1 MLYPQQNRIRQALD
15 LSGFW
20 QFQLDPEGVGE
31 AEGWA
36 RGLPAPRT
44 IAVPGSWNE
53 QFADTR
59 DYLDAAWY
67 ATVVEAPPSWR
78 GQRVFLRVGSA
89 NYAAAVWV
97 NGAPVGAHEG
107 GHLPFACDVT
117 EHLSWDGPTSI
128 AIRVDNTLLPSRVPP
143 GAAGGGAAGFLRGY
157 PATTFDFFPYAGLH
171 RPVILYAVPP
181 LHLADVTVTTT
192 VEDGTGVVRVTARA
206 SEPWA
211 GAGALTLAAE
221 TGPITAAL
229 AFADGRAEATLRVP
243 GARLWGPGDP
253 HLYPLTVALHD
264 DGRVADTYTLEVG
277 IRTVEVRGDRL
288 LLNGEPIF
296 LKGFGKH
303 EDFPVNGRGL
313 NLPLLVKD
321 NALLKW
327 IGANSYRTS
336 HYPYAEEALRLAD
349 REGILIIDETPA
361 VGLGFADD
369 EGLIRQ
375 RREQCLRQIDELV
388 ARDKNHPCVIGWCVA
403 NEPFPAAFGQPANED
418 DPAVKIGLDFLDALA
433 ARARALDPTRPVT
446 ISALHG
452 TPLSWLRLCDIVCL
466 NRYYGWYTQAGQPA
480 AGTAV
485 LARELD
491 DVHAALG
498 KPLALT
504 EFGADTIAG
513 HHSIPPEMF
522 SEEYQVEFLRGYLD
536 VAAARPF
543 VVGLHVWNFADFKT
557 AQGIIR
563 PGGLNQK
570 GVFTRDRRPKMAAH
584 FLRERWG
591 GGAPG

>member
-20 QFQLDPEGVGE
+20 RFQLDPDDVGE
-31 AEGWA
+31 ARGWA
-36 RGLPAPRT
+36 RELPAPRT

-53 QFADTR
+53 QFTDTR

-67 ATVVEAPPSWR
+67 ATTVEAPPAWR

-107 GHLPFACDVT
+107 GHLPFACEVT
-117 EHLSWDGPTSI
+117 EHLSWDGPTTV
-128 AIRVDNTLLPSRVPP
+128 AIRVDNTLLTSRVPP
-143 GAAGGGAAGFLRGY
+143 GAAGGAGFLRSY
-157 PATTFDFFPYAGLH
+157 PATTFDFFPYAGIH

-181 LHLADVTVTTT
+181 LRLDDVTVTTT
-192 VEDGTGVVRVTARA
+192 VEDGAGIVRVAART
-206 SEPWA
+206 SEPWS
-211 GAGALTLAAE
+211 GAGTATLAAE
-221 TGPITAAL
+221 TGAIAAEL

-243 GARLWGPGDP
+243 DARLWGPGDP
-253 HLYPLTVALHD
+253 HRYPLTIALR
-264 DGRVADTYTLEVG
+264 DGGQTLDTYTLEIG
-277 IRTVEVRGDRL
+277 IRTVAVRGDRL

-303 EDFPVNGRGL
+303 EDFPINGRGL
-313 NLPLLVKD
+313 NLPLLIKD

-327 IGANSYRTS
+327 TGANSYRTS
-336 HYPYAEEALRLAD
+336 HYPYAEEALQLAD
-349 REGILIIDETPA
+349 REGILIIDEIPA

-369 EGLIRQ
+369 EGLIGQ

-388 ARDKNHPCVIGWCVA
+388 ARDKNHPSVIMWCVA

-418 DPAVKIGLDFLDALA
+418 DPPVQAGLAFLGALA
-433 ARARALDPTRPVT
+433 ERARALDPTRPIT
-446 ISALHG
+446 IAALHG
-452 TPLSWLRLCDIVCL
+452 APLSWLRLSDVVCL
-466 NRYYGWYTQAGQPA
+466 NRYYGWYTQSGQPDAGA
-480 AGTAV
+480 AALV
-485 LARELD
+485 RELD
-491 DVHAALG
+491 DLHAALG
-498 KPLALT
+498 KPLMLT

-513 HHSIPPEMF
+513 HHSVPPEMF

-543 VVGLHVWNFADFKT
+543 VAGLHVWNFADFKT
-557 AQGIIR
+557 GQGIIR
-563 PGGLNQK
+563 PGGLNHK

-591 GGAPG
+591 GR